1 MKTQSSIQQRTSRG
15 STPRGGFT
23 LVELLAVM
31 VVILVLA
38 GILIGVNAY
47 VQRRMQLMTTK
58 SQLNALATAL
68 EAYKSDWGYY
78 PRTFAPRISNM
89 GDAEARNNWLLY
101 RALTGVGG
109 RTYLRSMAGFQARL
123 NTVLGT
129 NFITGYT
136 TNNVLFSGTNWFDP
150 FGKPYNYYN
159 SPQTAYGLS
168 NNVYSVSWGPGS
180 GYSVGGQVNP
190 TSYDLFSYGPDR
202 LTYVPGAST
211 NWYLIPTSSTI
222 VYVGQPFVAND
233 DIWSNQR

>member
-1 MKTQSSIQQRTSRG
+1 MQR
-15 STPRGGFT
+15 GFT

-47 VQRRMQLMTTK
+47 VQRRMQVMTAK

-89 GDAEARNNWLLY
+89 GDAEAQNNWLLY

-109 RTYLRSMAGFQARL
+109 RTYLRSTAGFQARL
-123 NTVLGT
+123 NTVFGT
-129 NFITGYT
+129 NYLTGLT
-136 TNNVLFSGTNWFDP
+136 TNTVLFSGTNWFDP

-159 SPQTAYGLS
+159 SPRTTFAVS
-168 NNVYSVSWGPGS
+168 NNVYSTQWGTNS
-180 GYSVGGQVNP
+180 GFAVGGQVNV
-190 TSYDLFSYGPDR
+190 TSYDLFSYGPDHI
-202 LTYVPGAST
+202 TYVPGAST
-211 NWYLIPTSSTI
+211 NWFPPGNNGKPFCATSAA
-222 VYVGQPFVAND
+222 AND
-233 DIWSNQR
+233 DIANWK